1 MSRPITKDDVILN
14 KKESIKQLNRLL
26 ESYISSPTH
35 LKKAN
40 LISYWLKSYC
50 EYLRREETFDSK
62 RMIAY
67 KRGDVIKADFGFNI
81 GSEHGGLHYAVVL
94 DVNNKHSS
102 PVVTVLP
109 LSSGTESSVY
119 ERDVYLGNELYTK
132 VSSKHKLLYENAK
145 QKLEQANQI
154 IEALSQ
160 ANATSVDE
168 LLLTLKAQQDELEQD
183 VEQLKKYRF
192 EINNMKQGSIAMME
206 QITTISKMRIYI
218 PRKSSD
224 ILYGISF
231 SPTAM
236 DKINK
241 QLQTLFIGNAEDE
254 N

>member
-1 MSRPITKDDVILN
+1 MSRPITKDEVILN
-14 KKESIKQLNRLL
+14 KKEAIKQLNRLL
-26 ESYISSPTH
+26 ESYIASPTH
-35 LKKAN
+35 QKKAN

-50 EYLRREETFDSK
+50 EYLRREETFDPK

-67 KRGDVIKADFGFNI
+67 KRGDIIKADFGFNI

-132 VSSKHKLLYENAK
+132 VSSKHKLLYESAK
-145 QKLEQANQI
+145 QKLEQANKI

-160 ANATSVDE
+160 AKASSVDE
-168 LLLTLKAQQDELEQD
+168 LLLSLQTQHDELEQD

-192 EINNMKQGSIAMME
+192 EINNMKQ
-206 QITTISKMRIYI
+206 
-218 PRKSSD
+218 
-224 ILYGISF
+224 
-231 SPTAM
+231 
-236 DKINK
+236 
-241 QLQTLFIGNAEDE
+241 
-254 N
+254 